1 MIPRFSAASGPIGV
15 IRYPYLD
22 TKRGADQTERFDKKV
37 GQITTVTGRQML
49 EQIAMKH
56 QHRRVSAPLMT
67 VLDPHQPTAVTRW
80 RMPIN
85 RLIEGFVD
93 LSGR

>member
-1 MIPRFSAASGPIGV
+1 MIPPFSAASGPIGV

-49 EQIAMKH
+49 EQIAVKQ
-56 QHRRVSAPLMT
+56 QHRRVSAHLMT
-67 VLDPHQPTAVTRW
+67 VLAPHQPTAVTRW
-80 RMPIN
+80 RMPIY

>member
-1 MIPRFSAASGPIGV
+1 MIPRFSAASGPIGI

-49 EQIAMKH
+49 EQITVKH
-56 QHRRVSAPLMT
+56 QHRRVSAPLVT

-85 RLIEGFVD
+85 RLIKGFVD
-93 LSGR
+93 LSSR

>member
-22 TKRGADQTERFDKKV
+22 TKRGADQAERFDKKV

-49 EQIAMKH
+49 KQIAVKH

-80 RMPIN
+80 RMPIY
-85 RLIEGFVD
+85 RLIESFVD
-93 LSGR
+93 LSSR

>member
-1 MIPRFSAASGPIGV
+1 MIPLFSAASGSIGV

-49 EQIAMKH
+49 EQIAMQD

-80 RMPIN
+80 RMSIY
-85 RLIEGFVD
+85 RLLERFVD
-93 LSGR
+93 LSG

>member
-1 MIPRFSAASGPIGV
+1 MPRFSVASGPIRV

-49 EQIAMKH
+49 EQIAVKH

-80 RMPIN
+80 RMPIY

>member
-49 EQIAMKH
+49 EQIAMQN

-67 VLDPHQPTAVTRW
+67 VLDPHQPAAVTRW
-80 RMPIN
+80 RMPIY
-85 RLIEGFVD
+85 RLIERFVD
-93 LSGR
+93 LSG

>member
-22 TKRGADQTERFDKKV
+22 TKRSADQTERFDKKV

-49 EQIAMKH
+49 EQIAVKH
-56 QHRRVSAPLMT
+56 QHRRVSAPLMA

-80 RMPIN
+80 RMPIY